1 MHERVVMKSVWSIL
15 YFLLVCTLNQVQYG
29 QNSEGTRWVLSDLD
43 TLKEA
48 SSQNDPFAQAFLAL
62 AYVHGDK
69 GLNIS
74 MENAHKLA
82 RISADSGHWLGL
94 FALGYLHRFEPLGP
108 NLEEVRIRYLE
119 AFQDPDGQMVK
130 LAARKDPIASYVLG
144 EIFTSDE
151 VRPDVVP
158 DLQLAARH
166 YEISSQ
172 GGYQPASVQFAL
184 FKLHAIVEE
193 GMGIQRD
200 ATVGINLL
208 EQASRQKL
216 PAAHHYLGRSYFKGD
231 GVKSDLEMALV
242 HFQAAADRGY
252 GLSQLT
258 VADFYAYGVT
268 GPPKVDIALRY
279 ARLAL
284 NYNEA
289 SALEKIG
296 EYQKILSGDSNVS
309 SARSSP
315 EPPTFDTNAN
325 DDIPEPPKTRNDLVL
340 IAPAVPEA
348 IRLPSPYAADS
359 FQNFPNVTNNPLT
372 SEIPSTSNFEAA
384 NTVTPTD
391 EGNSIANLQGSSP
404 SPASSGMAY
413 QEICES
419 AKKLYWGRGVQVDY
433 LGAHKYFTESANG
446 GNAEA
451 ARYLGIMYLRGK
463 GVRKNLQTSVDW
475 FEKAAKGGDPLA
487 QKNLVTI
494 KSMMKK

>member
-1 MHERVVMKSVWSIL
+1 MHERVVMKSVWIIL
-15 YFLLVCTLNQVQYG
+15 YLLLICTLNQVHYG
-29 QNSEGTRWVLSDLD
+29 QNSEGNRWVLSDLD

-48 SSQNDPFAQAFLAL
+48 SSQNNPFAQAVLAL

-82 RISADSGHWLGL
+82 KISADSGHWLGL
-94 FALGYLHRFEPLGP
+94 FTLGYLHRFEPLGP
-108 NLEEVRIRYLE
+108 KPEEVRLRYLQ

-151 VRPDVVP
+151 VRPNIVP

-184 FKLHAIVEE
+184 FKLHAIVDE

-200 ATVGINLL
+200 AAVGINLL

-231 GVKSDLEMALV
+231 GVESDLEMALV

-284 NYNEA
+284 NYNETT
-289 SALEKIG
+289 ALEKIA
-296 EYQKILSGDSNVS
+296 EYQKILSGDSNAS
-309 SARSSP
+309 LATTSP
-315 EPPTFDTNAN
+315 EPPKMDTNSM
-325 DDIPEPPKTRNDLVL
+325 DDIPEPPSPQNDLVAS
-340 IAPAVPEA
+340 APAVPEA
-348 IRLPSPYAADS
+348 IRLPSPYSANS
-359 FQNFPNVTNNPLT
+359 FQNNPNSLPT
-372 SEIPSTSNFEAA
+372 EIPSTSNYDAA
-384 NTVTPTD
+384 NTINSSD
-391 EGNSIANLQGSSP
+391 GSNSISNLQGSSP
-404 SPASSGMAY
+404 SSDFAGMSS

-419 AKKLYWGRGVQVDY
+419 AKELYWGRGVQVDY
-433 LGAHKYFTESANG
+433 LGAHKYFTESANS

-451 ARYLGIMYLRGK
+451 SRYLGIMYLRGK
-463 GVRKNLQTSVDW
+463 GVEKNLQTSVDW
-475 FEKAAKGGDPLA
+475 FEKAAKRGDPLA

-494 KSMMKK
+494 KSMFKQ

>member
-1 MHERVVMKSVWSIL
+1 MHERVVMKSVWIIL
-15 YFLLVCTLNQVQYG
+15 YFLLICTLNQVHYG
-29 QNSEGTRWVLSDLD
+29 QNSEGNRWVLSDLD

-48 SSQNDPFAQAFLAL
+48 SSQNNPFAQAVLAL

-82 RISADSGHWLGL
+82 KISADSGHWLGL
-94 FALGYLHRFEPLGP
+94 FTLGYLHRFEPLGP
-108 NLEEVRIRYLE
+108 KPEEVRLRYLQ
-119 AFQDPDGQMVK
+119 AFQDPDGQLVK

-151 VRPDVVP
+151 VRPNIVP

-184 FKLHAIVEE
+184 FKLHAIVDE

-200 ATVGINLL
+200 AAVGINLL

-231 GVKSDLEMALV
+231 GVESDLEMALV

-279 ARLAL
+279 ARLEL
-284 NYNEA
+284 NYNETT
-289 SALEKIG
+289 ALEKIA
-296 EYQKILSGDSNVS
+296 EYQKILSGDSNAS
-309 SARSSP
+309 LASTSQ
-315 EPPTFDTNAN
+315 EPPKVDISLT
-325 DDIPEPPKTRNDLVL
+325 DDIPEPPSPQNDFVAN
-340 IAPAVPEA
+340 APAVPEA
-348 IRLPSPYAADS
+348 IRLPSPYEANS
-359 FQNFPNVTNNPLT
+359 FQNIPNSLPP
-372 SEIPSTSNFEAA
+372 EIPGTSNYDTA
-384 NTVTPTD
+384 NTIAPPD
-391 EGNSIANLQGSSP
+391 EGNLVSNLKEPSLPADFAGMSS
-404 SPASSGMAY
+404 

-433 LGAHKYFTESANG
+433 LGAHKFFTESANG

-463 GVRKNLQTSVDW
+463 GVEKNLQTSVDW
-475 FEKAAKGGDPLA
+475 FEKAAKGGDSLA

-494 KSMMKK
+494 KSMFKQ

>member
-1 MHERVVMKSVWSIL
+1 MHERVVMKSVWIIL
-15 YFLLVCTLNQVQYG
+15 YLLLICTLNQVHYG
-29 QNSEGTRWVLSDLD
+29 QNSEGSRWVLSDLD

-48 SSQNDPFAQAFLAL
+48 SSQNKPFAQAVLAL

-82 RISADSGHWLGL
+82 KISADSGHWLGI
-94 FALGYLHRFEPLGP
+94 FTLGYLHRFEPLGP
-108 NLEEVRIRYLE
+108 KPEEVRLRYLQ

-151 VRPDVVP
+151 VRPNIVP

-184 FKLHAIVEE
+184 FKLHAIVDE

-200 ATVGINLL
+200 AVLGINLL

-231 GVKSDLEMALV
+231 GVGSDLEMALV

-284 NYNEA
+284 NYNET
-289 SALEKIG
+289 SALEKIA
-296 EYQKILSGDSNVS
+296 EYQKILSGDSNAS
-309 SARSSP
+309 LATTSP
-315 EPPTFDTNAN
+315 ELPKMDAN
-325 DDIPEPPKTRNDLVL
+325 LWMIFRNHHHL
-340 IAPAVPEA
+340 EM
-348 IRLPSPYAADS
+348 IRLHLHLL
-359 FQNFPNVTNNPLT
+359 FRKPLDCHRLT
-372 SEIPSTSNFEAA
+372 QQIPSKTSLILSRQKLQARVIMMQRTRLLLQIQVIRFQIHKDPALPRILLECLLKKFVNRLKSFIGARVYKLIIWEHI
-384 NTVTPTD
+384 NTLQ
-391 EGNSIANLQGSSP
+391 NLP
-404 SPASSGMAY
+404 IVEM
-413 QEICES
+413 
-419 AKKLYWGRGVQVDY
+419 
-433 LGAHKYFTESANG
+433 
-446 GNAEA
+446 
-451 ARYLGIMYLRGK
+451 
-463 GVRKNLQTSVDW
+463 RK
-475 FEKAAKGGDPLA
+475 PLD
-487 QKNLVTI
+487 I
-494 KSMMKK
+494 WE

>member
-1 MHERVVMKSVWSIL
+1 MGFIRSRYPERSFVTEQS
-15 YFLLVCTLNQVQYG
+15 FCPG
-29 QNSEGTRWVLSDLD
+29 GTCFGL
-43 TLKEA
+43 
-48 SSQNDPFAQAFLAL
+48 
-62 AYVHGDK
+62 VHGDK

-82 RISADSGHWLGL
+82 KISADSGHWLGL
-94 FALGYLHRFEPLGP
+94 FTLGYLHRFEPLGP
-108 NLEEVRIRYLE
+108 KPEEVRLRYLQ
-119 AFQDPDGQMVK
+119 AFQDPDGQLVK
-130 LAARKDPIASYVLG
+130 LAARKDPFASYVLG

-151 VRPDVVP
+151 VRPNIVP

-166 YEISSQ
+166 YEIASQ

-184 FKLHAIVEE
+184 FKLHAIVDE

-200 ATVGINLL
+200 PVLAINLL

-231 GVKSDLEMALV
+231 GVGSDLEMALV

-284 NYNEA
+284 NYNEK
-289 SALEKIG
+289 SALEKIA
-296 EYQKILSGDSNVS
+296 EYQKILSGDSNAS
-309 SARSSP
+309 LATTSP
-315 EPPTFDTNAN
+315 EPPKADTISM
-325 DDIPEPPKTRNDLVL
+325 DDIPEPPSPQNDLVAN
-340 IAPAVPEA
+340 APAVPEA
-348 IRLPSPYAADS
+348 IRLPSPYSATS
-359 FQNFPNVTNNPLT
+359 FQNITNTLPP
-372 SEIPSTSNFEAA
+372 EISSTSNYDTA
-384 NTVTPTD
+384 NTINSD
-391 EGNSIANLQGSSP
+391 GGNSISNLQGSRP
-404 SPASSGMAY
+404 STDFAGMSS

-433 LGAHKYFTESANG
+433 LGAHKYFIESADS

-463 GVRKNLQTSVDW
+463 GVEKNLQTSVDW
-475 FEKAAKGGDPLA
+475 FEKAAKGGDSLA

-494 KSMMKK
+494 KSMFKQ

>member
-1 MHERVVMKSVWSIL
+1 MHERVVMKSVWIIL
-15 YFLLVCTLNQVQYG
+15 YFLLICTLNQVHYG
-29 QNSEGTRWVLSDLD
+29 QNSEGNRLVLSDLD

-48 SSQNDPFAQAFLAL
+48 SSQNNPFAQAVLAL

-82 RISADSGHWLGL
+82 KISADSGHWLGL
-94 FALGYLHRFEPLGP
+94 FTLGYLHRFEPLGP
-108 NLEEVRIRYLE
+108 NPEEVRLRYLQ
-119 AFQDPDGQMVK
+119 AFQDPDGQLVK

-151 VRPDVVP
+151 VRPNIVP

-184 FKLHAIVEE
+184 FKLHAIVDE

-200 ATVGINLL
+200 AAVGINLL

-231 GVKSDLEMALV
+231 GVGSDLEMALV

-268 GPPKVDIALRY
+268 GPPKIDIALRY

-284 NYNEA
+284 NYNETT
-289 SALEKIG
+289 ALEKIA
-296 EYQKILSGDSNVS
+296 EYQKILSGDSNAS
-309 SARSSP
+309 LATTSP
-315 EPPTFDTNAN
+315 EPPKVDTISM
-325 DDIPEPPKTRNDLVL
+325 DDIPEPPSPQNDLVAN
-340 IAPAVPEA
+340 APDVPEA
-348 IRLPSPYAADS
+348 IRLPSPYAANS
-359 FQNFPNVTNNPLT
+359 FQNIPNSLSP
-372 SEIPSTSNFEAA
+372 EIPSTSNYDIA
-384 NTVTPTD
+384 NTITPAE
-391 EGNSIANLQGSSP
+391 EGNLVSNLKEPSLSTDFAGVSSL
-404 SPASSGMAY
+404 
-413 QEICES
+413 EICES

-433 LGAHKYFTESANG
+433 LGAHKFFTESAND

-463 GVRKNLQTSVDW
+463 GVEKNLQTSVDW
-475 FEKAAKGGDPLA
+475 FEKAAKGGDSLA

-494 KSMMKK
+494 KSMFKQ